1 MVCLLTML
9 GCSFFSFYAEELFKS
24 FLSYLSAYCFCC
36 LMWCLHEPQ
45 PQIQNFFQSG
55 GRGEGGVEG
64 WGENFGEKILFF
76 FYVLTMQQPNKCNT
90 FSYLTG
96 SFFFLSFSSF
106 FPCLILNILK
116 PNKKNLTVNLYNLVN
131 YAGQWT
137 PNVCSKFSDIKYL
150 WISMH
155 ILLPK
160 SFQQL
165 YMFHLEVVQRTT
177 MYFQEHH
184 VLTMHGLYSPTPM

>member
-1 MVCLLTML
+1 MLRNCLNLS
-9 GCSFFSFYAEELFKS
+9 CRRSRIFSKVGG
-24 FLSYLSAYCFCC
+24 
-36 LMWCLHEPQ
+36 
-45 PQIQNFFQSG
+45 G
-55 GRGEGGVEG
+55 GRGGVEG
-64 WGENFGEKILFF
+64 WGENFGEKILFFF

-160 SFQQL
+160 PFQQL
-165 YMFHLEVVQRTT
+165 YMFHLEVVPRTTCT

>member
-1 MVCLLTML
+1 MLRNCLN
-9 GCSFFSFYAEELFKS
+9 LF
-24 FLSYLSAYCFCC
+24 C
-36 LMWCLHEPQ
+36 LICLHTASVALCDVCMNLSRRSR
-45 PQIQNFFQSG
+45 IFSKVGGG
-55 GRGEGGVEG
+55 GRGG
-64 WGENFGEKILFF
+64 WRVKWKFRGKNLGF

-184 VLTMHGLYSPTPM
+184 LLTIHGLYSPTPM